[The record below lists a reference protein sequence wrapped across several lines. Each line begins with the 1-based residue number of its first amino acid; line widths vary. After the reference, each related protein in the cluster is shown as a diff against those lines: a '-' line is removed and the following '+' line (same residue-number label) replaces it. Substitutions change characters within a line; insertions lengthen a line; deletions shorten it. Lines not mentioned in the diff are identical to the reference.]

1 MISDINVPLLVIE
14 DLHVSVGDRE
24 ILRGIDLAIS
34 EGETHVLLGP
44 NGSGKSTLLNT
55 IVGLPG
61 YRITRGRVLF
71 KDTDLAGLEI
81 DERARMGIGSP
92 IAAEE
97 IYYLMTRG
105 MPKDEAV
112 SMITRGFVNID
123 IPGLPDALR
132 RQIDRA
138 IEETAKETM

>member
-71 KDTDLAGLEI
+71 KGTDLAGLEI

-132 RQIDRA
+132 RQIDCA
-138 IEETAKETM
+138 IEETAKEAM

>member
-44 NGSGKSTLLNT
+44 KGSGKSTLLNT

-71 KDTDLAGLEI
+71 KGTDLAGLEI

-138 IEETAKETM
+138 IEETAKEAM